1 MSTAE
6 YKEILRTMGERIHE
20 VLNLVE
26 TQKNTMNQVIDS
38 INLQQAKI
46 DSIIGTLGTTT
57 TFMHDLTQLT
67 GQTTQNVNNLVSA
80 VRNTSTVSASG
91 SSQDKN
97 YVTRPTAFNGEGDGS
112 EARFFLAAFANWAQA
127 SGRILN
133 TAAANGQ
140 WVRNDQKWI
149 SSALNLLSDK
159 ARSWALPSLEKVAK
173 GQHAYSSWSDF
184 EDTFRKRFEPVN
196 IVLAA
201 QVAIKALRQKGGSVE
216 AYKAK
221 FEEHSPRC
229 GYPDNVL
236 AEIFYHAL
244 TERVKDVMLGITHD
258 KQVLDSVSKAALEA
272 GERLRQ
278 RDGEKQYSGSTLDKG
293 KSSAGEPME
302 IDASRMT
309 GNNGSPYNR
318 SNQAGPNGKTF
329 DDWKRALVNKCNR
342 CASTAH
348 IAKDG
353 HHEKDVCNWCGKVGH
368 RSTACQRK
376 FMGHPATPANKIAG
390 TSSSSSLTDQSSEA
404 LAAAALDKKEIEAKA
419 EAAKRR
425 KDMEDQIA
433 ALKKEMESIK
443 AAF

>member
-1 MSTAE
+1 ME
-6 YKEILRTMGERIHE
+6 GLRTIGHRIND
-20 VLNLVE
+20 LMNLVE
-26 TQKNTMNQVIDS
+26 TQKNTTEAVIQA
-38 INLQQAKI
+38 INLQEAKI
-46 DSIIGTLGTTT
+46 DSIIGTLGTTA
-57 TFMHDLTQLT
+57 TFMRDLTQLT
-67 GQTTQNVNNLVSA
+67 GQSTQNVDNFVNTVRSA
-80 VRNTSTVSASG
+80 PAVSASG

-97 YVTRPTAFNGEGDGS
+97 YVTRPTAFDGEGDGS

-133 TAAANGQ
+133 RSAANGQ
-140 WVRNDQKWI
+140 WVKDEQKWI
-149 SSALNLLSDK
+149 AAALNLLSDK

-173 GQHAYSSWSDF
+173 GQQAYSSWSDF
-184 EDTFRKRFEPVN
+184 EDAFRKRFEPVD
-196 IVLAA
+196 VLRAA
-201 QVAIKALRQKGGSVE
+201 QVAIKALRQGAGSVE

-221 FEEHSPRC
+221 FDEHAPRC
-229 GYPDNVL
+229 QYPDNVL

-244 TERVKDVMLGITHD
+244 TDRVKDVMLGITHD

-272 GERLRQ
+272 GERIRQ
-278 RDGEKQYSGSTLDKG
+278 RDGEKRYGGSTLDKG

-342 CASTAH
+342 CGSTAH
-348 IAKDG
+348 VAKDG
-353 HHEKDVCNWCGKVGH
+353 NHEKDVCNWCGKGGH
-368 RSTACQRK
+368 RSSVCQRK

-404 LAAAALDKKEIEAKA
+404 LAAAALDKKEIDAKA

-425 KDMEDQIA
+425 KEMEDQIS
-433 ALKKEMESIK
+433 ALRKEMESIK